1 MLCSRPPGTA
11 GASGRTALQAP
22 CWSCARASTSP
33 APREPRRKEPKAPQA
48 SPHLSPL
55 PQQRQ
60 KPGLEHRAGRGRR
73 GCQAAAGALIGP
85 SPQRVSPGL
94 PSLGLRLPCPPGSAP
109 AQPGAGPSSTRGP
122 TSTLPAPPPH
132 PCPSLA
138 GVREGRDQE
147 LTRTQPHTQRPASSN
162 PQSHAASV
170 LPCASVNRPH
180 LQSRCDVALHVM
192 WPHTHQGTG
201 LGLDA

>member
-1 MLCSRPPGTA
+1 MLKTTRNGRGERAYSVTGSLLELRPGLHLTCTPGATEE
-11 GASGRTALQAP
+11 GAEG
-22 CWSCARASTSP
+22 
-33 APREPRRKEPKAPQA
+33 PQA

-162 PQSHAASV
+162 PQSHAAFM
-170 LPCASVNRPH
+170 LPRASVNRSH